1 MRSYEEYLNEPVPR
15 TGRNNGTR
23 IANKVDDVYR
33 LLRRDK
39 HTSLSL
45 KDFRK
50 VLNTVADK
58 FWGKVYDGHS
68 VAVPFLCNFEV
79 QPSTSMF
86 VKSVDWKRTHELWK
100 HDEEAYNDRLL
111 VRNTPLRYRLRI
123 KHSTLSFSRKYWY
136 LSMMM
141 KIRPSKSRAKLIE
154 QKYALL

>member
-1 MRSYEEYLNEPVPR
+1 
-15 TGRNNGTR
+15 
-23 IANKVDDVYR
+23 
-33 LLRRDK
+33 
-39 HTSLSL
+39 
-45 KDFRK
+45 
-50 VLNTVADK
+50 
-58 FWGKVYDGHS
+58 
-68 VAVPFLCNFEV
+68 
-79 QPSTSMF
+79 MF

-154 QKYALL
+154 EKYALL